1 MINFAICST
10 SQNFT
15 IFNLILWVLAGIGLI
30 SIFLFLINKF
40 QSTPSS
46 LEQVMD
52 SFNTGEP
59 R

>member
-15 IFNLILWVLAGIGLI
+15 IFNLVLWVLAGIGLI
-30 SIFLFLINKF
+30 SVFLFFINRLY
-40 QSTPSS
+40 SRPSS
-46 LEQVMD
+46 PEQIMD
-52 SFNTGEP
+52 SFNTGEA